1 MAVTTTTSAAVF
13 LHPVWTKDVSDAS
26 QANVVLSTLVDRQFE
41 ASVRTLG
48 NAVIVRDMSNP
59 DVGFKVSGTAIPSYN
74 AITETQQ
81 SMTIGKQAYVSFLI
95 EDIVDVQSDIDLRS
109 KYTDK
114 AGYSLMATVE
124 GHASSGLVS
133 LFSGHSNLVGT
144 LGADPTVD
152 TLIDAKSNLDRADV
166 PMTDRYIYCSPG
178 FHNALLKIDPM
189 TNSDYRSDAMS
200 ANENGYFVKPM
211 YGAKMAVSNLAA
223 NNPGVAGQA
232 YGAFSH
238 RRGIALIIQR
248 EPQVHAQYQ
257 LLDNGWG
264 VVVDVIY
271 DFAERLIGPRT
282 LGGTTSDDKFN
293 CSLRGPA

>member
-1 MAVTTTTSAAVF
+1 
-13 LHPVWTKDVSDAS
+13 
-26 QANVVLSTLVDRQFE
+26 
-41 ASVRTLG
+41 
-48 NAVIVRDMSNP
+48 MSNP
-59 DVGFKVSGTAIPSYN
+59 IVAFKSSGTAMTYN

-81 SMTIGKQAYVSFLI
+81 TLSIGKQAYVSFLI
-95 EDIVDVQSDIDLRS
+95 EDFVDVQSDIDLRS

-124 GHASSGLVS
+124 GDATSGLVS
-133 LFSGHSNLVGT
+133 LLSGHSNTVGT

-166 PMTDRYIYCSPG
+166 PMTDRYGYFSPG

-189 TNSDYRSDAMS
+189 VSADYRSDAMS

-211 YGAKMAVSNLAA
+211 YGAKIAVSNLAA

-238 RRGIALIIQR
+238 KRGIALIIQR
-248 EPQVHAQYQ
+248 EPQIHTQWQ
-257 LLDNGWG
+257 LLDDGWA

-271 DFAERLIGPRT
+271 DFAERLIGPRN
-282 LGGTTSDDKFN
+282 LGGTTSDDTYN
-293 CSLRGPA
+293 CGLRGPA